1 MSPGLALLIK
11 KGFDGGSVTAPHKGK
26 MAQKRIALFP
36 GSLAGG
42 GAERVVLDLAN
53 AFTKRGHAV
62 DLVLSLRRGELVSE
76 IPDSVRV
83 VELGTAGPIHV
94 FRTLFRLPS
103 HTRRVILPAMIR
115 RRRKK
120 IRSLPRL
127 ERYLREQRP
136 DVLMATTDMANLL
149 ALWGGWLARSST
161 RLFIKADVNLT
172 TWIDDAID
180 PLRRALPQLIA
191 AWYPRAHGIVAVSA
205 GLADEL
211 AQIAAI
217 PRNRITVIYNP
228 IDCRRIADLA
238 AEDLADQWF
247 QPGQPPVVL
256 AAGRLHAQKDYPTL
270 LRAFARLRTNR
281 PARLVI
287 LGEGSERA
295 RLELL
300 VKELG
305 VAADVR
311 LPGFEKNP
319 FAYMARAA
327 AFVLSSEWEGLS
339 NVLIEALA
347 CGCPVVSTDCP
358 HGPGEVLDGGRY
370 GMLVQAR
377 DPDSLAQAI
386 GRTLDRTADPE
397 KAKQRAKQFD
407 IEAVSDRYLNFLF
420 EEDEVPD

>member
-1 MSPGLALLIK
+1 MP
-11 KGFDGGSVTAPHKGK
+11 
-26 MAQKRIALFP
+26 QKRIALYP
-36 GSLAGG
+36 GTLAGG

-53 AFTKRGHAV
+53 AFTEQGHDV
-62 DLVLSLRRGELVSE
+62 DLVLSLRRGALVSE
-76 IPDSVRV
+76 IPDSVQV
-83 VELGTAGPIHV
+83 VELGTAGTIDV
-94 FRTLFRLPS
+94 FRTLFRLPP
-103 HTRRVILPAMIR
+103 HTRRIVLPAMMR

-127 ERYLREQRP
+127 VRYLREQAP

-149 ALWGGWLARSST
+149 ALWGAWLAGT
-161 RLFIKADVNLT
+161 GTPLFIKADVNLT
-172 TWIDDAID
+172 SWTDHAED
-180 PLRRALPQLIA
+180 PLQRNLPELIA
-191 AWYPRAHGIVAVSA
+191 AWYPRARGIVAVSA

-238 AEDLADQWF
+238 TQELADPWF
-247 QPGQPPVVL
+247 EPGQPPVVL

-270 LRAFARLRTNR
+270 LQAFARLRTNR

-295 RLELL
+295 GLESL
-300 VKELG
+300 VKELEMT
-305 VAADVR
+305 ADVR

-319 FAYMARAA
+319 YAYMARAA

-358 HGPGEVLDGGRY
+358 HGPAEVLDGGRY
-370 GMLVQAR
+370 GILVR
-377 DPDSLAQAI
+377 VGDPEALAQAI
-386 GRTLDRTADPE
+386 ERTLEGAANSE
-397 KAKQRAKQFD
+397 EAKERAKQFD
-407 IEAVSDRYLNFLF
+407 IKTVSGRYLNFLF
-420 EEDEVPD
+420 EEGEVPD

>member
-1 MSPGLALLIK
+1 MPR
-11 KGFDGGSVTAPHKGK
+11 
-26 MAQKRIALFP
+26 KRIALFP
-36 GSLAGG
+36 GTLAGG
-42 GAERVVLDLAN
+42 GAERVVLDLAD
-53 AFTKRGHAV
+53 AFTRGGHAV
-62 DLVLSLRRGELVSE
+62 DLVVSLRRGELVSE
-76 IPDSVRV
+76 IPDSVRI
-83 VELGTAGPIHV
+83 VELGTAGSIDV
-94 FRTLFRLPS
+94 FGKLLRLPS
-103 HTRRVILPAMIR
+103 HTRRTILPAMLR
-115 RRRKK
+115 KRRKK

-127 ERYLREQRP
+127 EQYLLEQSP
-136 DVLMATTDMANLL
+136 DVLMATTDVANLL
-149 ALWGGWLARSST
+149 ALWGGWLARTST

-172 TWIDDAID
+172 TWIDHAVD
-180 PLRRALPQLIA
+180 PLRRALPKLMA

-228 IDCRRIADLA
+228 IDCRRIAGLA
-238 AEDLADQWF
+238 AEELADPWF

-295 RLELL
+295 RLESL

-305 VAADVR
+305 VSADVR
-311 LPGFEKNP
+311 LPGFANNP
-319 FAYMARAA
+319 FAYMARAGA
-327 AFVLSSEWEGLS
+327 LVLSSQWEGLS

-358 HGPGEVLDGGRY
+358 HGPTEVLDRGRY
-370 GMLVQAR
+370 GMLVQVR
-377 DPDSLAQAI
+377 DPDSLAQAV
-386 GRTLDRTADPE
+386 GRTLDRAPDRE

-407 IEAVSDRYLNFLF
+407 IEAVSHRYLNFLF
-420 EEDEVPD
+420 GENVVLD